1 MRRGP
6 GASAPAAATSATPE
20 TLQEL
25 QDYGAE
31 DINEVIERG
40 WHLGTAPRPVIYDP
54 IRAARMAN

>member
-1 MRRGP
+1 V
-6 GASAPAAATSATPE
+6 
-20 TLQEL
+20 LQEL

-40 WHLGTAPRPVIYDP
+40 WHLGTAPRPAIYDP